1 MALVLADDDRSFFC
15 FFGSFDCNIYFRVQM
30 PSGFEH
36 VTANKEHAS
45 EVLPFLSHLEIE
57 RTWAGIMP
65 FSKDGKPIIG
75 KLEAMAKLK
84 NNTLVPH
91 RIAASA

>member
-1 MALVLADDDRSFFC
+1 
-15 FFGSFDCNIYFRVQM
+15 M
-30 PSGFEH
+30 PSESEH

-45 EVLPFLSHLEIE
+45 EVLPILNHLEIE

-75 KLEAMAKLK
+75 KLEARAKLMK
-84 NNTLVPH
+84 NFLH
-91 RIAASA
+91 